1 MHKSQR
7 EELNRNNFN
16 NKVANRGRLWVFAGV
31 LMMTTWQGNQMLV
44 HADETKADS
53 TSNDASS
60 VTSNASQLSA
70 KAVTLSSSAKNN
82 AASSAASTTSSA
94 ASGTSTSSTSAAT
107 VGSTSATSTV
117 AGSSSEKIQSSST
130 TATSTSASAGKTSQA
145 GRTAGVL
152 SADTQKSSAAAVNTA
167 TAAPVSSGSEA
178 AQTNDQQAQTSQS
191 ATGNQ
196 TVTTAVAA
204 IDSTV
209 DGTTNTEL
217 VNEMVSQNSPVMAGK
232 MMTTMAMASSDQQV
246 TNKRAALLRAAVAA
260 ADIDAGTDW
269 NIDSNGVLHLNT
281 GVLTANTASSLNTAW
296 TPNAAKITAIS
307 IDSPVTAG
315 TSTANLFKNLNQ
327 VTTIN
332 GLTNLD
338 TSQSTNFA
346 DMFFGMTNLS
356 SLDLSSFK
364 TSNVTNLG
372 NMFLGDSSLTSLN
385 VSGWDTSK
393 VTNMSRTFNTCQ
405 KLTNLDLSSWDTSA
419 VTTVESMFFADSGL
433 TSLDLSNWDV
443 SQVTGLTNIFAGDTA
458 LAMLNV
464 SGWQLNSKITSLNNL
479 FAGLKSLT
487 ELDADNFSASAAT
500 TVDNLFNGDVA
511 LTTLKANNWNLSS
524 VTSLNSLFMGL
535 KSLTELDADN
545 FSASAATTVNDLFNG
560 DVALTTLNANNWNL
574 SSVMSLASL
583 WQSLPALT
591 TVKAANWQ
599 VGQVATAFQILYND
613 PKLTTV
619 DLSNWQTDSL
629 TTIRGAFNQDT
640 SLTSVNLANWETS
653 KVTDMGYLFHDDSA
667 LTDLTLTNWKTG
679 SLSTADDMFM
689 NTSGLTAVDVSNW
702 DTSRL
707 ENAAYMFGNM
717 TNLTDLD
724 TSKWK
729 LDQLTDASD
738 MFYEDTKLATL
749 DTSGWGLSNL
759 QNAHAMFK
767 NVTNLTDLDTS
778 KWKLD
783 QLTDASYMFLGDAKL
798 ATLDTSRWGL
808 SHLQNADN
816 MFSNMTNLTDLDT
829 SKWKLDQLTDANDM
843 FFGDAKLATLDTS
856 NWGLSNLQNAFA
868 MFNGDQALVTL
879 DTSHWNLSNVT
890 QSHFMFA
897 NDVSLTNLDR
907 SQWGLGKDTNTKE
920 MFAGD
925 VALTTLGQTNWDLNQ
940 VTDASYMFKDDPLLA
955 NLDTSNWGLQSLTN
969 ATQMFAFD
977 AALTLLDT
985 TNWNLA
991 RLETAYAMFYGNTSL
1006 TSLVADNWNM
1016 SSVTDVSHMFQGDT
1030 ALTTIGNTSNWNLA
1044 NVTTGSAMFW
1054 QDAKLASL
1062 DTTNWNL
1069 GKLTDADW
1077 MFSGMSQLASLNTQD
1092 WAINGPINV
1101 TNMFADDTSLKAL
1114 DLAKWDLS
1122 SATAITDMLLDTP
1135 TLQELKLGSKV
1146 AFLTSDQ
1153 SAVLG
1158 DAPLN
1163 DTYTGKWINTTGQ
1176 TFTAAELMQ
1185 LYNDTSTA
1193 VADTYVWQI
1202 DQTNVT
1208 VHDSVVDQSG
1218 QNTWSAADNFDS
1230 ATDANRLSVAVTDST
1245 VTGQVDTTIPGTYQV
1260 TYSILNAAG
1269 NVVKAIATV
1278 KVVASQV
1285 SVAAHDTTVMQGQ
1298 AWQAADTF
1306 DSATDFEGQ
1315 PVDFSQVT
1323 VTGADQVKTKTPGTY
1338 DVTYR
1343 YADSQGNVATKIIMV
1358 TVTPSQVAVTA
1369 KNMTVMQGQTWQ
1381 AADAFVNASDATG
1394 QSVALSAVKVTGAV
1408 DTQTPGQ
1415 YQVIYSYTD
1424 AYGNQANQLA
1434 TITVEKS
1441 AVAIAAND
1449 VTVMQGQPWTPAE
1462 SFVSAT
1468 DANGDPV
1475 DLSAVTVTGADTVD
1489 TQTSGR
1495 YSVTYSYTDKYGN
1508 QASKV
1513 VTVVVKKSAVAI
1525 EANGMTIMQNQSW
1538 TPADAFVSANDANGQ
1553 PVAFS
1558 QVTVVGADR
1567 VATQTPGNYELTY
1580 RYTDAYGNTASKTVM
1595 LTVKASQVAVVA
1607 NDATLMQGQSW
1618 TAADSFVS
1626 ATDAQGQLVQLNK
1639 VVVSGE
1645 EQVTT
1650 TVPGVYRV
1658 TYRNTDV
1665 YGNVATKTITVTVKA
1680 SQVAIDAKNVTL
1692 TQGQAWTPVDSFV
1705 SAQAADGQALDFKQV
1720 SVLGANQVNVK
1731 VPGTYAVTYRVTDS
1745 YGNSVQ
1751 KTILVTV
1758 KASQLGLTVK
1768 NMTVKQGT
1776 AWTAADALVS
1786 ATDATGQSVG
1796 VTQLN
1801 VTGAVDT
1808 SKVGSYPVR
1817 YQNTDVYSNQIE
1829 RTAMI
1834 TVTPTSL
1841 NHSVS
1846 KPNKPKPIV
1855 EPGRAAVV
1863 KPAKAPTQS
1872 SQSISTRTNAKQ
1884 KSVETVQAAV
1894 VAKAGTTKQPT
1905 GKLRETHSKAPAKA
1919 TKATS
1924 LPQTDESSANG
1935 AVALGALM
1943 ISFTG
1948 LLSFFNKKRRN

>member
-7 EELNRNNFN
+7 EELSRNNFN

-44 HADETKADS
+44 HADETKTDS

-70 KAVTLSSSAKNN
+70 KTVALSSAKNSADSSSVSTN
-82 AASSAASTTSSA
+82 SSAT
-94 ASGTSTSSTSAAT
+94 SGTSTSSTSAAT
-107 VGSTSATSTV
+107 VSSTSAQSSETATSAV
-117 AGSSSEKIQSSST
+117 VGSSSEKGQSSST
-130 TATSTSASAGKTSQA
+130 TATSASASADKTSQA
-145 GRTAGVL
+145 GRTVAVL

-167 TAAPVSSGSEA
+167 TATPVSSGSDA
-178 AQTNDQQAQTSQS
+178 AQANAQQAQTSQP

-232 MMTTMAMASSDQQV
+232 MMTTMAMTSSDQRV
-246 TNKRAALLRAAVAA
+246 TNKRAALLRAAVVA

-269 NIDSNGVLHLNT
+269 NIDSSGVLHLNT
-281 GVLTANTASSLNTAW
+281 GVLTANTASKLNDAW

-338 TSQSTNFA
+338 TSQSTSFA
-346 DMFFGMTNLS
+346 DMFFGMTNLA

-364 TSNVTNLG
+364 TSHVTNLG
-372 NMFLGDSSLTSLN
+372 NMFLGDSNLTSLN
-385 VSGWDTSK
+385 VSGWNTSK

-419 VTTVESMFFADSGL
+419 VTNMDSMFFADSGL
-433 TSLDLSNWDV
+433 TSLNLKNWDV
-443 SQVTGLTNIFAGDTA
+443 SQVTSLTNIFVGDTA
-458 LAMLNV
+458 LATLNV
-464 SGWQLNSKITSLNNL
+464 TGWQLNSKITSLNKL

-511 LTTLKANNWNLSS
+511 LTTLNANNWNLSS
-524 VTSLNSLFMGL
+524 VTSLNKLFFGL

-545 FSASAATTVNDLFNG
+545 FSAGAATTVNNLFNG
-560 DVALTTLNANNWNL
+560 DVALTTVNANNWNL
-574 SSVMSLASL
+574 NSVTSLASL
-583 WQSLPALT
+583 WQALPALT

-629 TTIRGAFNQDT
+629 TMIRGAFNQDT
-640 SLTSVNLANWETS
+640 SLTSVNLANWGTS

-667 LTDLTLTNWKTG
+667 LTDLTLTNWKTD
-679 SLSTADDMFM
+679 SLSQADDMF
-689 NTSGLTAVDVSNW
+689 NKTSSLPVVDVANW
-702 DTSRL
+702 DTSHL
-707 ENAAYMFGNM
+707 QNAANMFSNMTNLTDLDTSKWNLDQLTDASDMFNEDTKLATLDTSGWGLSNLQNAYAMFRNM

-738 MFYEDTKLATL
+738 MFYGDAKLATL
-749 DTSGWGLSNL
+749 DTSGWILSNL
-759 QNAHAMFK
+759 KNAGNMFG

-783 QLTDASYMFLGDAKL
+783 QLTDASDMFYGDTKL
-798 ATLDTSRWGL
+798 TTLDTSG
-808 SHLQNADN
+808 
-816 MFSNMTNLTDLDT
+816 
-829 SKWKLDQLTDANDM
+829 
-843 FFGDAKLATLDTS
+843 
-856 NWGLSNLQNAFA
+856 WGLSNLQNAYA

-890 QSHFMFA
+890 QSNFMFA
-897 NDVSLTNLDR
+897 NDVSLTNLDT
-907 SQWGLGKDTNTKE
+907 SQWGLGKDTNTQE

-925 VALTTLGQTNWDLNQ
+925 VALTTLGQTNWDLSQ
-940 VTDASYMFKDDPLLA
+940 VTDASNMFNNDPL
-955 NLDTSNWGLQSLTN
+955 
-969 ATQMFAFD
+969 
-977 AALTLLDT
+977 
-985 TNWNLA
+985 
-991 RLETAYAMFYGNTSL
+991 
-1006 TSLVADNWNM
+1006 
-1016 SSVTDVSHMFQGDT
+1016 
-1030 ALTTIGNTSNWNLA
+1030 
-1044 NVTTGSAMFW
+1044 
-1054 QDAKLASL
+1054 
-1062 DTTNWNL
+1062 
-1069 GKLTDADW
+1069 
-1077 MFSGMSQLASLNTQD
+1077 LASLNTED

-1101 TNMFADDTSLKAL
+1101 TKMFTGDTSLKTL
-1114 DLAKWDLS
+1114 DLSNWDLS
-1122 SATAITDMLLDTP
+1122 SATAITDMLLGTP
-1135 TLQELKLGSKV
+1135 TLQVLKLGSKV
-1146 AFLTSDQ
+1146 AFLNSDQ
-1153 SAVLG
+1153 SAVIG

-1245 VTGQVDTTIPGTYQV
+1245 VTGQADTTIPGTYQV

-1449 VTVMQGQPWTPAE
+1449 VTVMQGQPWTPAK

-1468 DANGDPV
+1468 DASGDPV
-1475 DLSAVTVTGADTVD
+1475 DLSAVTVTGADAVD
-1489 TQTSGR
+1489 TQTPGR
-1495 YSVTYSYTDKYGN
+1495 YPVTYSYTDKYGN

-1786 ATDATGQSVG
+1786 ATDATGQAVG
-1796 VTQLN
+1796 LTQLK
-1801 VTGAVDT
+1801 VIGTVDT
-1808 SKVGSYPVR
+1808 AKVGSYSVR

-1841 NHSVS
+1841 NHSAS
-1846 KPNKPKPIV
+1846 KPNKPQPTV
-1855 EPGRAAVV
+1855 EPGQAAVV
-1863 KPAKAPTQS
+1863 KSAKAPTRS
-1872 SQSISTRTNAKQ
+1872 NRSISTRTNAKQ
-1884 KSVETVQAAV
+1884 NSVETDQAAV
-1894 VAKAGTTKQPT
+1894 IAKVETTKQPT
-1905 GKLRETHSKAPAKA
+1905 SKLGETHSKAHAKA
-1919 TKATS
+1919 AKATS
-1924 LPQTDESSANG
+1924 LPQTGESSANG
-1935 AVALGALM
+1935 AAALGALA

>member
-70 KAVTLSSSAKNN
+70 KAVTLSSSDKNS
-82 AASSAASTTSSA
+82 AASSAVSTNSSA

-107 VGSTSATSTV
+107 VSSTSAQSSETATSAV
-117 AGSSSEKIQSSST
+117 AGSSSEKGQSSST

-145 GRTAGVL
+145 DRTAL
-152 SADTQKSSAAAVNTA
+152 SADTQKSSAAAVITA
-167 TAAPVSSGSEA
+167 TAAPVSSGSDA

-196 TVTTAVAA
+196 TVTAAVAA
-204 IDSTV
+204 IGSTV

-217 VNEMVSQNSPVMAGK
+217 VNEMVSQNSPVMADK
-232 MMTTMAMASSDQQV
+232 MMTTMAMTSSDQQV
-246 TNKRAALLRAAVAA
+246 TNKRAALLRSAVVA

-281 GVLTANTASSLNTAW
+281 GVLTANTASNLNNAW
-296 TPNAAKITAIS
+296 TPNAAKITSIS

-338 TSQSTNFA
+338 TSQSTSFS
-346 DMFFGMTNLS
+346 DMFFEMTSLT

-419 VTTVESMFFADSGL
+419 VTNMDSMFFADSGL
-433 TSLDLSNWDV
+433 TSLNLKNWDV
-443 SQVTGLTNIFAGDTA
+443 SQVTSLTNIFVGDTA
-458 LAMLNV
+458 LATLNV

-487 ELDADNFSASAAT
+487 ELNADNFSAGAAT
-500 TVDNLFNGDVA
+500 TVNNLFNGDVA
-511 LTTLKANNWNLSS
+511 LTT
-524 VTSLNSLFMGL
+524 V
-535 KSLTELDADN
+535 
-545 FSASAATTVNDLFNG
+545 
-560 DVALTTLNANNWNL
+560 NANNWNL
-574 SSVMSLASL
+574 NSVTSLASL
-583 WQSLPALT
+583 WQALPALT

-629 TTIRGAFNQDT
+629 TMIRGAFNQDT
-640 SLTSVNLANWETS
+640 SLTSVNLANWGTS

-667 LTDLTLTNWKTG
+667 LTDLTLTNWKTD
-679 SLSTADDMFM
+679 SLSQADDMF
-689 NTSGLTAVDVSNW
+689 NKTSSLTAVDVASW
-702 DTSRL
+702 DTSHL
-707 ENAAYMFGNM
+707 QNAENMFGNM

-738 MFYEDTKLATL
+738 MFNEDTNLATL
-749 DTSGWGLSNL
+749 DTGSWGLSNL
-759 QNAHAMFK
+759 QNAYGMFRHM
-767 NVTNLTDLDTS
+767 TNLTDLDTS

-783 QLTDASYMFLGDAKL
+783 QLTDASDMFLGDTKL
-798 ATLDTSRWGL
+798 TTLDTSDWIL
-808 SHLQNADN
+808 SNLQKAGN
-816 MFSNMTNLTDLDT
+816 MFGNVTNLTDLDT
-829 SKWKLDQLTDANDM
+829 SKWNLNQLTDASDM
-843 FFGDAKLATLDTS
+843 FYGDTKLTTLDTS
-856 NWGLSNLQNAFA
+856 GWGLSNLQNAYA

-890 QSHFMFA
+890 QSNFMFA
-897 NDVSLTNLDR
+897 NDVSLTNLDT
-907 SQWGLGKDTNTKE
+907 SQWGLGKDTNTNE

-925 VALTTLGQTNWDLNQ
+925 VALTTLGQTNWDLSQ
-940 VTDASYMFKDDPLLA
+940 VTDASNMFNNDPL
-955 NLDTSNWGLQSLTN
+955 
-969 ATQMFAFD
+969 
-977 AALTLLDT
+977 
-985 TNWNLA
+985 
-991 RLETAYAMFYGNTSL
+991 
-1006 TSLVADNWNM
+1006 
-1016 SSVTDVSHMFQGDT
+1016 
-1030 ALTTIGNTSNWNLA
+1030 
-1044 NVTTGSAMFW
+1044 
-1054 QDAKLASL
+1054 
-1062 DTTNWNL
+1062 
-1069 GKLTDADW
+1069 
-1077 MFSGMSQLASLNTQD
+1077 LASLNTED

-1101 TNMFADDTSLKAL
+1101 TKMFTGDTSLKTL
-1114 DLAKWDLS
+1114 DLSNWDLS
-1122 SATAITDMLLDTP
+1122 SATAITDMLLGTP
-1135 TLQELKLGSKV
+1135 TLQVLKLGSKV
-1146 AFLTSDQ
+1146 AFLNSDQ
-1153 SAVLG
+1153 SAVIG

-1193 VADTYVWQI
+1193 VADTYVWQK

-1218 QNTWSAADNFDS
+1218 QNTWNAADNFDS
-1230 ATDANRLSVAVTDST
+1230 ATDANGLSVAVTDST

-1260 TYSILNAAG
+1260 TYSILNTAG
-1269 NVVKAIATV
+1269 NAVKAIATV

-1449 VTVMQGQPWTPAE
+1449 VTVMQGQPWTPAK

-1468 DANGDPV
+1468 DASGDPV
-1475 DLSAVTVTGADTVD
+1475 DLSAVTVTGADAVD
-1489 TQTSGR
+1489 TQTPGR
-1495 YSVTYSYTDKYGN
+1495 YPVTYSYTDKYGN

-1513 VTVVVKKSAVAI
+1513 VTVVVKKSAVAV

-1538 TPADAFVSANDANGQ
+1538 TPADAFVSANDATGQ

-1580 RYTDAYGNTASKTVM
+1580 RYTDAYGNTASKTIT

-1607 NDATLMQGQSW
+1607 NDASLMQGQSW

-1626 ATDAQGQLVQLNK
+1626 ATDAQGQSVQLKK

-1645 EQVTT
+1645 KQVTT

-1692 TQGQAWTPVDSFV
+1692 MQGQAWTPVDSFV
-1705 SAQAADGQALDFKQV
+1705 SAQTADGQALAFKQV
-1720 SVLGANQVNVK
+1720 SVLGADQVNVK

-1786 ATDATGQSVG
+1786 ATDATGQAVG
-1796 VTQLN
+1796 LTQLN

-1808 SKVGSYPVR
+1808 SKVGSYSVR

-1841 NHSVS
+1841 NHSTS
-1846 KPNKPKPIV
+1846 KPNKPEPTV
-1855 EPGRAAVV
+1855 EPGQAAVV

-1872 SQSISTRTNAKQ
+1872 GQSISTRTNAKQ
-1884 KSVETVQAAV
+1884 KSVETVQTAV
-1894 VAKAGTTKQPT
+1894 IAKAGTTKQPT
-1905 GKLRETHSKAPAKA
+1905 GKLRATHSKAPAKA
-1919 TKATS
+1919 AKATS

-1935 AVALGALM
+1935 AAALGALA